1 MSVTIAVS
9 ARIISRLFTGCTIAE
24 LLHGVVLTAVCLV
37 SVSALDIGVNRLA
50 SLGAI
55 WLHSDISDVMHA
67 CELQVFRLR
76 ICCRRRTVKLSF
88 HLSVGP
94 LADLFSS
101 NLDVDNYVGDTRG
114 RPKYDESKKCLV
126 DVADPHAGV
135 ISPIGDTTG
144 VKQGPGHIPAKKAH
158 AQYP

>member
-24 LLHGVVLTAVCLV
+24 LLYGVVLTAVCLV
-37 SVSALDIGVNRLA
+37 SVSALDIGVTRLA

-55 WLHSDISDVMHA
+55 WLHSDISDVM
-67 CELQVFRLR
+67 QVLRLR
-76 ICCRRRTVKLSF
+76 ICCRRRTVKSSF
-88 HLSVGP
+88 HLSVSP
-94 LADLFSS
+94 LADLLSS
-101 NLDVDNYVGDTRG
+101 NPDVDNHVGDTRG
-114 RPKYDESKKCLV
+114 GPNYDKSKEGLV

-144 VKQGPGHIPAKKAH
+144 VKESPGHIPAKKAYAH
-158 AQYP
+158 